1 MFWRKDKKEEEQD
14 ILIEEIPQEEIKPIN
29 TFNGELRLVEEQL
42 VWDAL
47 RECYDPEIPVN
58 IVDLGLVYEVKIQD
72 NYLYVK
78 MTLTAPGCGMG
89 PMIAADA
96 RRRVM
101 QVPGVQD
108 AKIDI
113 VFTPTWN
120 PGMMTEQAKLILNM

>member
-58 IVDLGLVYEVKIQD
+58 IVDLGLVY
-72 NYLYVK
+72 
-78 MTLTAPGCGMG
+78 
-89 PMIAADA
+89 
-96 RRRVM
+96 
-101 QVPGVQD
+101 
-108 AKIDI
+108 
-113 VFTPTWN
+113 
-120 PGMMTEQAKLILNM
+120 

>member
-1 MFWRKDKKEEEQD
+1 
-14 ILIEEIPQEEIKPIN
+14 
-29 TFNGELRLVEEQL
+29 
-42 VWDAL
+42 
-47 RECYDPEIPVN
+47 
-58 IVDLGLVYEVKIQD
+58 
-72 NYLYVK
+72 

>member
-113 VFTPTWN
+113 VFTPTLN